1 MIKSI
6 IETITKPIATLEK
19 KYDNNIK
26 KILIILGIIVG
37 VFFVANLLSTM
48 YETLLL
54 SKGWTGKIDWSS
66 LGHINY
72 LKFILEFILEQ
83 LIYIGSIFAG
93 IFVISSI
100 TKKDF
105 KLVDVLS
112 LIVVM
117 YTAKYLVSS
126 VLNILFMFKFMQ
138 IKFLLALETAI
149 LATARY
155 YTGTLFVIGLQ
166 KLYDVKFDDKGIIRI
181 AITFGVIFVIRHI
194 LLILI

>member
-1 MIKSI
+1 
-6 IETITKPIATLEK
+6 
-19 KYDNNIK
+19 
-26 KILIILGIIVG
+26 
-37 VFFVANLLSTM
+37 
-48 YETLLL
+48 
-54 SKGWTGKIDWSS
+54 
-66 LGHINY
+66 
-72 LKFILEFILEQ
+72 
-83 LIYIGSIFAG
+83 
-93 IFVISSI
+93 
-100 TKKDF
+100 
-105 KLVDVLS
+105 
-112 LIVVM
+112 M